1 MGASAFGSISA
12 FGATPPAP
20 GVAQPSFLYADLQS
34 RSLWLGVDPT
44 VNPIGAVLISDIV
57 QTQADIIAAEVNA
70 KLYTDVQITTRAP
83 LVHTHYASDI
93 DDFEEAVDAAV
104 SNNAD
109 ISWIPGTMMMWGGP
123 LSSIGVG
130 QLAGWAL
137 CDGRSLARASYPQ
150 LFANIGTTYGSVDAN
165 SFNLPDLR
173 DRFLIGAGNLVPGQK
188 NPLADFKTDLQG
200 VHTHTIYGV
209 GLSEAQIP
217 SHAHVSTL
225 GPWRFYGATY
235 GGAGAHN
242 HAIGASF
249 IGSGTGSNGGYVKQV
264 TAADIATT
272 VAGAHDHS
280 CYIDMHVAVATDYRG
295 GGAAHT
301 HTEGSAGAHQH
312 TITTSQVRDAS
323 PYFALAFIMKL

>member
-83 LVHTHYASDI
+83 VVHTHTSAQI
-93 DDFEEAVDAAV
+93 TDFEAAVDAAV

-130 QLAGWAL
+130 QLASWGL
-137 CDGRSLARASYPQ
+137 CDGRSLERASYPQ
-150 LFANIGTTYGSVDAN
+150 LFANIGTTYGFVDATH
-165 SFNLPDLR
+165 FNLPDLR

-188 NPLADFKTDLQG
+188 NPLAEITTDLQG
-200 VHTHTIYGV
+200 VHTHTINGTA
-209 GLSEAQIP
+209 LTEAQLG
-217 SHAHVSTL
+217 SHAHVVVRP
-225 GPWRFYGATY
+225 GIRRDVRRRWGA
-235 GGAGAHN
+235 
-242 HAIGASF
+242 
-249 IGSGTGSNGGYVKQV
+249 
-264 TAADIATT
+264 
-272 VAGAHDHS
+272 
-280 CYIDMHVAVATDYRG
+280 
-295 GGAAHT
+295 
-301 HTEGSAGAHQH
+301 
-312 TITTSQVRDAS
+312 
-323 PYFALAFIMKL
+323 